1 MPQHT
6 QQTVTIAHNGALVN
20 AIENRYKDGRVTQ
33 RLYENGLDNAPT
45 DLKVIFIGKGRVG
58 KVFSDLYNQEYQQ
71 YQYHFGN

>member
-1 MPQHT
+1 MSQHT
-6 QQTVTIAHNGALVN
+6 QHVTIAHNGALVN

-33 RLYENGLDNAPT
+33 RLYENGLNNTPT